1 MNIPGASYV
10 NKDALARQTLLKVYL
25 QRHPGSSISSET
37 ATKAD
42 IRLVLLDYIQ
52 DKSAYRKELK
62 NVAARIH
69 LHP

>member
-1 MNIPGASYV
+1 MNISGASYV
-10 NKDALARQTLLKVYL
+10 NKDALARQTLLKVYS
-25 QRHPGSSISSET
+25 QRYPGSPISSET

-62 NVAARIH
+62 SVATHTH